1 MRAVENANFRADAQE
16 DIYYFAFQALISLTL
31 MCMLGFLYGAIA
43 SIVLIQLKHK
53 VLYYTRGLEVL
64 QSAEHSFVYDSY

>member
-53 VLYYTRGLEVL
+53 VLYYT
-64 QSAEHSFVYDSY
+64 